1 MLALQ
6 LLSKI
11 QIVRFADK
19 NQDTMKFNI
28 NFGSMSNVGKVK
40 EHNTDAIIEF
50 PITDGHVFAV
60 CDGHDGVEFGGALAS
75 KLTTEEIKRYFFDRS
90 YSNISNALTNAVSY
104 ANYCVN
110 NQSNK
115 DTKYNGIGSTLAIL
129 IIQNDE
135 AYYASA
141 GNSRIYIYK
150 NGQIAQIT
158 RDHVENGQVTVLVGK
173 DKNIKFSVCKNPI
186 QLDGDERF
194 LLCTD
199 GLTSQISDNEIFE
212 ILNNDDM
219 SSEFKT
225 AQLIEKANT
234 AGGADNVS
242 VQVID
247 FSTMDKKR
255 EPKVSIWRSV
265 AIVSILLLI
274 IIGFYEVYKFK
285 VNEDTPTK
293 SDDTETVEV
302 KVAEPTKA
310 DETAVTEQAP
320 EPKQQTAE
328 SVIESN
334 LIEKQQAN
342 AKQEQNAKSK
352 ETIYYHVVEK
362 GQNLFRIGLRYNV
375 PLNRIEELNGDDATH
390 LTIGAK
396 LKVPVKAIHTIVN
409 GETIESIASKY
420 GSSAQDIVK
429 ANQLTDGEEL
439 EVGDELVIPLQKK

>member
-1 MLALQ
+1 
-6 LLSKI
+6 
-11 QIVRFADK
+11 
-19 NQDTMKFNI
+19 MKFNI

-40 EHNTDAIIEF
+40 EHNTDAITEF
-50 PITDGHVFAV
+50 PIENGHVFAV
-60 CDGHDGVEFGGALAS
+60 CDGHDGVEYGGALAS

-158 RDHVENGQVTVLVGK
+158 RDHVEDGKVTVLIGK
-173 DKNIKFSVCKNPI
+173 DKNIKFSVSKNPI

-199 GLTSQISDNEIFE
+199 GLTSQLSDNEIFE
-212 ILNNDDM
+212 ILDNNDM

-310 DETAVTEQAP
+310 DETAVTAETP
-320 EPKQQTAE
+320 EPQQQTAE
-328 SVIESN
+328 STIEDN
-334 LIEKQQAN
+334 LKKSQQAN
-342 AKQEQNAKSK
+342 AKLQKQASNSS

-390 LTIGAK
+390 LTIGTK